1 MEHKRVKV
9 TKCSSKLL
17 LVKCVKECA
26 RKTLYEAKCIV
37 DQIVPSP
44 SSHQEPGVLLL
55 NESSITPEQWEHIA
69 DDYNALSALLPPDP
83 RRGSLEWEYV

>member
-17 LVKCVKECA
+17 LVKRIKQRT
-26 RKTLYEAKCIV
+26 RKSLYEAKCIV
-37 DQIVPSP
+37 DQIVPSY

-55 NESSITPEQWEHIA
+55 NESSITPEQWEHIVE
-69 DDYNALSALLPPDP
+69 DYQKYAHEK
-83 RRGSLEWEYV
+83 LEWEYV